1 MEARRGGRASWRVA
15 LLCAG
20 LGVGGCYARAGDGGS
35 VVVYDAPPAARVTV
49 RPATPGVDYVWVDG
63 YWGWSGSTWA
73 WVDGYWM
80 PPRAGYFFVQ
90 PRWAPEGRG
99 WRWSA
104 GGWHPHPPGTVRVR
118 PAPPR
123 GGVQVVPPRRG
134 SVRVR

>member
-20 LGVGGCYARAGDGGS
+20 LGVGGCYARAGYGGS
-35 VVVYDAPPAARVTV
+35 VVVYDAPPAARETV